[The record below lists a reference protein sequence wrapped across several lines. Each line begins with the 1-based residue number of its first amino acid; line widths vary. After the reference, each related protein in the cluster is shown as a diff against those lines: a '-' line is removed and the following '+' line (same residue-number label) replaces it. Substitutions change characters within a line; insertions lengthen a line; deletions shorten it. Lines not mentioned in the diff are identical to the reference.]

1 VKRKIPSLCRE
12 SNPDRPAS
20 SLVAIPTELS
30 RLLDEKG
37 KEIKQFRRLAILLRI
52 PEIPGSNFGPETDY
66 LRNFRD
72 FNQVICVN
80 KC

>member
-1 VKRKIPSLCRE
+1 
-12 SNPDRPAS
+12 
-20 SLVAIPTELS
+20 
-30 RLLDEKG
+30 LDEKG